1 MDDSAL
7 APLLYNS
14 KAIAWPQERSDIKL
28 NWLNWIVLTVF
39 WFLACK
45 KGERVL
51 LSALQILRCIV
62 WSRRWLVPSNSSI
75 IRAGGCSVIN
85 KKYGWFIIAMG
96 GGDHGQA
103 NWRFGFSIH
112 KWAAFLL
119 FDEFGVVHKAGGT
132 RQWWLDL
139 RSFLRGQFC
148 TSNTEKALYPGSD
161 CCSIS

>member
-45 KGERVL
+45 KGERVR

-85 KKYGWFIIAMG
+85 KKYGWFIVAVG
-96 GGDHGQA
+96 GWSWTSQL
-103 NWRFGFSIH
+103 
-112 KWAAFLL
+112 AFW
-119 FDEFGVVHKAGGT
+119 F
-132 RQWWLDL
+132 
-139 RSFLRGQFC
+139 
-148 TSNTEKALYPGSD
+148 LYPQVSCLSFVWWVWCRTQGGWHTPVMTRSPKFFKRT
-161 CCSIS
+161 ILHF